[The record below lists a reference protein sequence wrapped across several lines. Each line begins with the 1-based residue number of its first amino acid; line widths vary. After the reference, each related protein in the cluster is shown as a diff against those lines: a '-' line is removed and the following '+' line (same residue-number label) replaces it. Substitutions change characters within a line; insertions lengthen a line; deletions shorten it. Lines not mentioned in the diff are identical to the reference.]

1 MFQSFVHALKTAES
15 ASGTGSDA
23 VKQEAIALLDND
35 GKRLMLEM
43 FSNWRVFGVKKY
55 DPPQQYAKT
64 DADSEVFFKL
74 LDDLHTRTLTGNA
87 AKNTVTHVLSQYTEE
102 TARYL
107 ARVIDKD
114 AKAGFSESTVN
125 KVFPGLVPVFKAM
138 KGQKVEDKKKKGKDG
153 RITITPFDF
162 QKNVGLPARIEIKH
176 DGLRSIVFS
185 PIRPGDPVLYFSYE
199 GRLQEQWQGL
209 FDDEIIMLAALH
221 GGPIVLDTE
230 IEGENFAETIRA
242 KKAGNDLGKENLRLK
257 AFDLLDREEWDTE
270 TCHRNQQERSDY
282 MADLLQ
288 RYWNTKFGD
297 AVQSK
302 IVMTEYEICETI
314 EQLRAFHAR
323 AVELGYEGTMLK
335 RVDGYYEWKRSSNWW
350 KWKPVITIDLT
361 IDDFYEG
368 EKGTKNEGLL
378 GGFIL
383 SGVDENGNKV
393 RTRCGG
399 FKIRGG
405 KLDDFMESI
414 GINLKTTNDAIT
426 VVRDYIWQNK
436 DKFRGKIAEIEGQE
450 LTLAEDETEWYSVR
464 FPQLLTF
471 RTDKDEAKK

>member
-1 MFQSFVHALKTAES
+1 MFQSFVNALKTAES
-15 ASGTGSDA
+15 AGGAGSDA
-23 VKQEAIALLDND
+23 VKQQAIALLDND

-55 DPPQQYAKT
+55 DPPHKYATT
-64 DADSEVFFKL
+64 DADAEVFFKL
-74 LDDLHTRTLTGNA
+74 LDDLHTRCLTGNA
-87 AKNTVTHVLSQYTEE
+87 AKNAVTFTLGQYTEE
-102 TARYL
+102 TAKYL

-153 RITITPFDF
+153 RITVTPFDF
-162 QKNVGLPARIEIKH
+162 EKNVGLPARIEIKH

-270 TCHRNQQERSDY
+270 TCIRGQQDRSDY
-282 MADLLQ
+282 MAELL
-288 RYWNTKFGD
+288 RKHWFATPK
-297 AVQSK
+297 SK
-302 IVMTEYEICETI
+302 IVQTEYEICDTVEG
-314 EQLRAFHAR
+314 LRKFHAR

-335 RVDGYYEWKRSSNWW
+335 RQHGVYEWKRSSNWW
-350 KWKPVITIDLT
+350 KWKPVMTVDLE
-361 IDDFYEG
+361 IVDFYEG

-383 SGVDENGNKV
+383 QGVDENGQKI

-426 VVRDYIWQNK
+426 PVRDYIWKNK
-436 DKFRGKIAEIEGQE
+436 AKFLGKIVEIEGQE

-464 FPQLLTF
+464 FPQVSQF

>member
-1 MFQSFVHALKTAES
+1 MFQSFVQAMKTAEN
-15 ASGTGSDA
+15 AGGTGSDA
-23 VKQEAIALLDND
+23 VKQEAIAQLDND

-55 DPPQQYAKT
+55 DPPASFAKS

-74 LDDLHTRTLTGNA
+74 LDDLHTRNLTGNA

-102 TARYL
+102 TAKYL

-138 KGQKVEDKKKKGKDG
+138 KGQKVEDKKKKDKKTGK
-153 RITITPFDF
+153 TIVTPFDF
-162 QKNVGLPARIEIKH
+162 EANVGLPARIEIKH

-209 FDDEIIMLAALH
+209 FDDEIIQLAIIH

-242 KKAGNDLGKENLRLK
+242 KKSGNDLGKENLRLK

-282 MADLLQ
+282 LDKVLKTHWA
-288 RYWNTKFGD
+288 YKHGD
-297 AVQSK
+297 ERKSK
-302 IVMTEYEICETI
+302 IVQTEYEICDTVD
-314 EQLRAFHAR
+314 QLRAFHAK
-323 AVELGYEGTMLK
+323 AVEQGYEGTMLK

-350 KWKPVITIDLT
+350 KWKPVITVDLK
-361 IDDFYEG
+361 IIDFYEG
-368 EKGTKNEGLL
+368 EKGTKNEGKL

-383 SGVDENGNKV
+383 EGVDENGNKV

-405 KLDDFMESI
+405 KMDAWMESI
-414 GINLKTTNDAIT
+414 GINLKTTNDAISI
-426 VVRDYIWQNK
+426 VRDYIWQNRPQ
-436 DKFRGKIAEIEGQE
+436 FLGKMAEIEGQE
-450 LTLAEDETEWYSVR
+450 LSLAEDETEWYSVR
-464 FPQLLTF
+464 FPQFLTF
-471 RTDKDEAKK
+471 RTDKD